1 MARASAISPKSSF
14 KSPQVRGWDKFEV
27 GSFRVNGKSLRIT
40 CFVEDHVHSFSPAMI
55 VKKHR
60 KNSTLKAG
68 FGMRLVKVPKVCF
81 ASFWKM
87 RGFTATF
94 NSMGIIQHL
103 NQGITYIYIYLA
115 YIIYTYDYIY
125 VYVSYKLS
133 SITFFA
139 IKATC
144 PKNQKKQPLIQRQ
157 DTERKHGLRWCACP
171 EAACLTKIFLRNG
184 RLRRCWCFTIVK
196 LLFEKEYKV
205 YTVMF
210 EMRNIKLTTVK
221 FTSEICKVKKCVSLH
236 IHICITLT

>member
-1 MARASAISPKSSF
+1 
-14 KSPQVRGWDKFEV
+14 
-27 GSFRVNGKSLRIT
+27 
-40 CFVEDHVHSFSPAMI
+40 MI

-60 KNSTLKAG
+60 KNSTLKQVSDSLSQSSQSLFCFFFERWEASLLHSIQWGSYNTRIKG
-68 FGMRLVKVPKVCF
+68 F
-81 ASFWKM
+81 
-87 RGFTATF
+87 
-94 NSMGIIQHL
+94 
-103 NQGITYIYIYLA
+103 YIYIHTWHIL
-115 YIIYTYDYIY
+115 YTHMITY